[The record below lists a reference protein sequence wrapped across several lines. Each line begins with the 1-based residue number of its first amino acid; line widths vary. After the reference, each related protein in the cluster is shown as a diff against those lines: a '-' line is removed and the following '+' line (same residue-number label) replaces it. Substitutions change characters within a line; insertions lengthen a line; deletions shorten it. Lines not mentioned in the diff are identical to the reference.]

1 MTVAVTQN
9 RTLFIKDT
17 SILLTEDGQKEFDYT
32 NSQSK
37 TVTWTSSNPNV
48 ATIVST
54 TNEKY
59 TVKPVANGKTKII
72 VRSAD
77 GKYSDTV
84 NVVVDIPE
92 PEPEEPEKETEENT
106 SDNPG
111 DKQDGETQ
119 T

>member
-1 MTVAVTQN
+1 
-9 RTLFIKDT
+9 
-17 SILLTEDGQKEFDYT
+17 
-32 NSQSK
+32 
-37 TVTWTSSNPNV
+37 
-48 ATIVST
+48 
-54 TNEKY
+54 
-59 TVKPVANGKTKII
+59 

-92 PEPEEPEKETEENT
+92 PEPEEPEEPEKETEENT